1 MHDIKNINII
11 LQIIYIFTKRFKIP
25 YALIAYGGTHPR
37 TLDTLPLLCSANCNY
52 VSSMDAGRRA
62 GVALAPQDKHG
73 LPRGEV
79 HPYSQDP
86 MLKPSLES
94 QHSFEQQRSL
104 STHLHSPTLQG
115 WFSLSC
121 IPLYT
126 HVYKQ
131 LAQVAENISS
141 AFNKI

>member
-11 LQIIYIFTKRFKIP
+11 LEIIYIFQRRFKINQD
-25 YALIAYGGTHPR
+25 ASIAYGGTHPR
-37 TLDTLPLLCSANCNY
+37 TLETLPLLCSANCNY

-86 MLKPSLES
+86 MLNPSLES

-121 IPLYT
+121 ITLYT

-131 LAQVAENISS
+131 LAQTA
-141 AFNKI
+141 